1 MIALQLSVSDLLSMD
16 AKVAHLGFIQGVVT
30 RMASNSFLL
39 KGWSVTL
46 VAALFALAAG
56 GAQVLFVYLAYFPA
70 IAFWVLDGYFLH
82 QERLFRKLYDHVRA
96 LNPSLIDFSMDTSP
110 FTSQV
115 DPRSVICFSETLL
128 VFHGTV
134 VASIIVVMLVAV
146 IAK

>member
-1 MIALQLSVSDLLSMD
+1 MD
-16 AKVAHLGFIQGVVT
+16 AKIAHLEFIQAVVT

-46 VAALFALAAG
+46 VAALFALAADKS
-56 GAQVLFVYLAYFPA
+56 QILFVYLAYFPA

-96 LNPSLIDFSMDTSP
+96 LDPVSIDFSMETSP
-110 FTSQV
+110 FTSKV
-115 DPRSVICFSETLL
+115 DPWSAVCLSQTLL

-134 VASIIVVMLVAV
+134 IGSIIVVTS
-146 IAK
+146 IAIFAK

>member
-1 MIALQLSVSDLLSMD
+1 MD
-16 AKVAHLGFIQGVVT
+16 AKISHLKFIQGVVT

-56 GAQVLFVYLAYFPA
+56 AAQVLFVYLAYFPA

-82 QERLFRKLYDHVRA
+82 QERLFRKLYDHVRT
-96 LNPSLIDFSMDTSP
+96 LDSSLIDFSMDTSP
-110 FTSQV
+110 FRSQV
-115 DPRSVICFSETLL
+115 HPWSAVCLSKTLL

-134 VASIIVVMLVAV
+134 IGSIILIMLVAV
-146 IAK
+146 TAK